1 MAIHEY
7 GTTWWGKQWL
17 LALEG
22 IDFQNRIPR
31 GKSYANTGK
40 VYSVSFDEN
49 RGLIKARVRGHYD
62 PFYSVKI
69 TLPRVAAK
77 QEQAFIKELAKS
89 PLILAKLSSRE
100 LDPQVLDAAKKAGIE
115 VFPSKWSDLKL
126 SCSCPDFAVPC
137 KHIAAVI
144 YKVSQEIDA
153 NPFVL
158 FNLKG
163 IDIFDGLKRYGI
175 RMEQTQVSEMPK
187 WSDLLTSSESLPP
200 LPLESLN
207 KTSYVNFED
216 ILDSV
221 MGLFT
226 PTPAGYTEGSLK
238 ELMHKVLLKARS
250 QVQKQLADKTDR
262 DLPQLKS
269 PHLFTVSAWGRI
281 TPGDFVWKIYPAVGK
296 PYTQC
301 GVDTEEKGFLCDMF
315 SGTIGS
321 DVLAD
326 APEEI
331 EALFQ
336 IWMIACKL
344 VSSGSVM
351 PQIFEP
357 IDDFFAIRWIPA
369 VISDEV
375 NAVVKKVGQAMLSLK
390 EGSYVIDRAPENLS
404 AAALGQIV
412 LSMFLG
418 SFIAKAYSKVKD
430 LDDDNPDRAALF
442 LGKVIDTEEY
452 LNGEAIKMRLEAWLS
467 PLYLENLTLSPVIVL
482 SDLSHG
488 QLQDYVDEKRG
499 INATAGDEDLEAVV
513 NALRP
518 SEEDEPEEAEA
529 EETGKKKRGRQKTGV
544 QKSIPP
550 LPGDEPGPEPE
561 NKEPADPAEEAAVL
575 TYDESIDTYVDPEG
589 TDTIYD
595 GRGRTHAMPELEPV
609 SAQKDPFSNE
619 AGVGILMGFKEQ
631 TKEGMRIIPLK
642 DVIDSEDYAAQR
654 FECLRTVS
662 RLSQVCPPLGGLLEN
677 HGGEGVIALD
687 DLYHVVSS
695 AIPALKLLG
704 VELIIPKALKRIM
717 YPKVSMSISTLQRF
731 EGSSFSMLEELLKFD
746 WTLAIGGHAI
756 TEEEFEFLSRRAGQM
771 VRFKNEFVMV
781 DEKEVAGIAKRLASF
796 KPGEIKPRRLFAA
809 ALTGKFGEDN
819 VLLSKELKEALDR
832 LLSEEAAAVPK
843 TLNASLRPYQERG
856 YSWLVRNLKIS
867 FGSIIADDMGLG
879 KTLQVIAAL
888 EKMREDK
895 VLEDKEALVVV
906 PTSLLVNWQ
915 REISKFAPRLTYK
928 AYYGQARSL
937 EKKTHITLTTY
948 GILRSQ
954 LKTFKTREWAVMV
967 IDEAQAIKSPTSQI
981 FKAVRSIK
989 AGNFIAMS
997 GTPVENRLLEYW
1009 AIMDFANPGL
1019 LGTKDT
1025 FNREFA
1031 VPIESRHDPEVI
1043 ERFRSVTGP
1052 FIMRRLKSDKSVIS
1066 DLKDKLTTDRYCFLT
1081 AEQTALYNE
1090 VTQRALQS
1098 MQDAGRGARN
1108 AMVLSL
1114 IRSLKEICNCPE
1126 QYDDNTPFAGPGFSG
1141 KASMLFSILDDLF
1154 AARRKAIIFT
1164 QFIKTGELLTQWIKE
1179 RYDVDADFL
1188 HGGVSLKARS
1198 RMVDRFQTDR
1208 KKKVLVLSLKAAGTG
1223 LNLTAASAVIHF
1235 DLWWNP
1241 AAENQAT
1248 DRAYRIGQKEQV
1260 EVFRLICANTFEEKI
1275 NEIINSKQELAEL
1288 TVGSGEQWIG
1298 DLSARQLEGIFA
1310 ISSQDEDLQEQIAQ
1324 NRARKAKEEKEAG
1337 ATPKG
1342 RAKTKA

>member
-17 LALEG
+17 LSLDG
-22 IDFQNRIPR
+22 IDLQNRIPR

-49 RGLIKARVRGHYD
+49 RGLIKARVKGHYD

-69 TLPRVAAK
+69 TVQRVTAR
-77 QEQAFIKELAKS
+77 QEQAFIEGLAKS

-100 LDPQVLDAAKKAGIE
+100 LDPQVLDVAKQAGIE

-163 IDIFDGLKRYGI
+163 IDIFEGLKRYGI
-175 RMEQTQVSEMPK
+175 QMEQTQVSEMPK
-187 WSDLLTSSESLPP
+187 WSDLLTSSKSLPP

-238 ELMHKVLLKARS
+238 ELMHKVLLKARA

-262 DLPQLKS
+262 DLPKLKS
-269 PHLFTVSAWGRI
+269 SHLFTVSAWGRI
-281 TPGDFVWKIYPAVGK
+281 TPGDFVWKIYPSVGK

-301 GVDTEEKGFLCDMF
+301 AADTLEKGFLCDMF
-315 SGTIGS
+315 SGTISS

-331 EALFQ
+331 EALFE

-344 VSSGSVM
+344 VASGSLM

-357 IDDFFAIRWIPA
+357 IEDFFAIRWIPA

-390 EGSYVIDRAPENLS
+390 EGSYVIDRAPEDLS
-404 AAALGQIV
+404 PAALGQII

-430 LDDDNPDRAALF
+430 LDENNPDRAALF
-442 LGKVIDTEEY
+442 LGKIIDTQEH

-467 PLYLENLTLSPVIVL
+467 PLYLENLSLMPVIVL
-482 SDLSHG
+482 SDLSGG
-488 QLQDYVDEKRG
+488 QLQDYVDERRSL
-499 INATAGDEDLEAVV
+499 AAPADDEEIDAIVT
-513 NALRP
+513 ALRP
-518 SEEDEPEEAEA
+518 AEGDDQEAELQIA
-529 EETGKKKRGRQKTGV
+529 AADEGKKKRGRKKSKLKLKGEESVLEPV
-544 QKSIPP
+544 Q
-550 LPGDEPGPEPE
+550 
-561 NKEPADPAEEAAVL
+561 EAAAPL
-575 TYDESIDTYVDPEG
+575 RDEAADDS
-589 TDTIYD
+589 DTIYD
-595 GRGRTHAMPELEPV
+595 GRARPRALVALEPV
-609 SAQKDPFSNE
+609 SSQKDPFSNE
-619 AGVGILMGFKEQ
+619 AGVGILMGFKEH
-631 TKEGMRIIPLK
+631 TGHGMRIIALK
-642 DVIDSEDYAAQR
+642 DVIDSDDYASQR

-677 HGGEGVIALD
+677 HGGEGIIALE
-687 DLYHVVSS
+687 DLYQVVSS

-717 YPKVSMSISTLQRF
+717 YPKASMSISTTQRF
-731 EGSSFSMLEELLKFD
+731 EGNSFSMLEELLKFD

-756 TEEEFEFLSRRAGQM
+756 TQEEFEFLSKRAGQM

-781 DEKEVAGIAKRLASF
+781 SEKEVANIAKRLLAVKS
-796 KPGEIKPRRLFAA
+796 GDIKPKRLIAA

-832 LLSEEAAAVPK
+832 LLSEEAATVPK
-843 TLNASLRPYQERG
+843 TLKASLRPYQERG

-895 VLEDKEALVVV
+895 ALDDKEALVVV

-915 REISKFAPRLTYK
+915 REIGKFAPKLACK
-928 AYYGQARSL
+928 VFYGQERSL
-937 EKKTHITLTTY
+937 AQKTHVTLTTY

-954 LKTFKTREWAVMV
+954 LKTFKSKEWAVMV
-967 IDEAQAIKSPTSQI
+967 IDEAQAIKNPSSQI

-1019 LGTKDT
+1019 LGTKET

-1031 VPIESRHDPEVI
+1031 GPIETRHDPEVI

-1052 FIMRRLKSDKSVIS
+1052 FIMRRLKSDKSIIS

-1090 VTQRALQS
+1090 VTQRGLTS
-1098 MQDAGRGARN
+1098 LQDAGNGARN
-1108 AMVLSL
+1108 ALVLTL
-1114 IRSLKEICNCPE
+1114 IRSLKEICNCPQ
-1126 QYDDNTPFAGPGFSG
+1126 QYDDNTPYEGPAFSG

-1164 QFIKTGELLTQWIKE
+1164 QFIKTGELLTKWIDE
-1179 RYDVDADFL
+1179 RYDIDADFL

-1198 RMVDRFQTDR
+1198 RMVDQFQNDR
-1208 KKKVLVLSLKAAGTG
+1208 RKKVLVLSLKAAGTG

-1275 NEIINSKQELAEL
+1275 NDIINSKQELADL
-1288 TVGSGEQWIG
+1288 AVGSGEQWIG
-1298 DLSARQLEGIFA
+1298 DLSPRQLEGIFA
-1310 ISSQDEDLQEQIAQ
+1310 ISSQEEDLKEQIAQ
-1324 NRARKAKEEKEAG
+1324 NGALKAKEEGGKQKSRAG
-1337 ATPKG
+1337 SSKQG
-1342 RAKTKA
+1342 RKRA